1 MPLASDILHCLLA
14 PLYISDTVCTA
25 FLVFLTSA
33 LPFDLNCTACPRTAK
48 QARTPKPPTTPPPE
62 QQVSATACHCNREE
76 ICYGRLHPEAQVPQ
90 AKPRGHSSPRPE
102 AGHCSKLMECAN
114 LQANL
119 RIVRFIETHL
129 AVVTSKYPEGVGQ
142 GSGLGRLHDRLQVR
156 VVDNDARAEAH
167 QVLKTEIEDVASHSS
182 AAQPAC

>member
-1 MPLASDILHCLLA
+1 
-14 PLYISDTVCTA
+14 
-25 FLVFLTSA
+25 
-33 LPFDLNCTACPRTAK
+33 
-48 QARTPKPPTTPPPE
+48 
-62 QQVSATACHCNREE
+62 
-76 ICYGRLHPEAQVPQ
+76 
-90 AKPRGHSSPRPE
+90 
-102 AGHCSKLMECAN
+102 MECAN